1 MIHQEIFMPKTFHKK
16 RQHETHY
23 IRKHKKIYRDE
34 ETLDGR
40 MTFNYQDFNLEFF
53 HKTFIEH
60 LAAAHKT
67 NIES

>member
-1 MIHQEIFMPKTFHKK
+1 MPRTFHKK

-23 IRKHKKIYRDE
+23 IRKHKKICGDE
-34 ETLDGR
+34 ETLDWR
-40 MTFNYQDFNLEFF
+40 MTCTYQDFDLEFF

-67 NIES
+67 SIESSTFTSVE

>member
-1 MIHQEIFMPKTFHKK
+1 MKHTILE
-16 RQHETHY
+16 
-23 IRKHKKIYRDE
+23 KHKKIYRDE